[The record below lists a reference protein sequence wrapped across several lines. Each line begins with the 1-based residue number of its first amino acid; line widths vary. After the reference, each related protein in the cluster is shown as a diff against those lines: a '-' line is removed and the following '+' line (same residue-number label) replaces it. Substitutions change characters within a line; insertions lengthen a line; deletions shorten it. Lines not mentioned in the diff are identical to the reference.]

1 MFDAKSLLD
10 SLVNGVSELGDRLQ
24 NIQPGEV
31 LDKAR
36 DAAGDALDQAT
47 SGVKEVASKA
57 IEATGADEKLD
68 AVVGKVS
75 GGRTSGDL
83 LEQAKDILAEN
94 KLAAGVALGSLGALL
109 LGTKKGRKVSKNAA
123 KIGGVALIGGLAY
136 KAFENFKEGKPLLS
150 DRDEPEA
157 APADSAFASDTL
169 TNDQALLLVR
179 SMIAA
184 AAADSQIDEAERMR
198 ITLGLRE
205 AGLDSTTAD
214 FLESEFKN
222 PVSVDVLAAGADSP
236 EFASQVY
243 TAARLT
249 IEPDTEA
256 EQAFL
261 TQLGNALSLEASMV
275 EHLDAAAASA
285 KAASAKAA

>member
-1 MFDAKSLLD
+1 M
-10 SLVNGVSELGDRLQ
+10 
-24 NIQPGEV
+24 
-31 LDKAR
+31 
-36 DAAGDALDQAT
+36 
-47 SGVKEVASKA
+47 
-57 IEATGADEKLD
+57 
-68 AVVGKVS
+68 
-75 GGRTSGDL
+75 
-83 LEQAKDILAEN
+83 
-94 KLAAGVALGSLGALL
+94 AAGVALGSLGALL
-109 LGTKKGRKVSKNAA
+109 LGTKKGSKVSKNAA
-123 KIGGVALIGGLAY
+123 KIGGVVLIGGLAY
-136 KAFENFKEGKPLLS
+136 KAFENFKEGKPSLS
-150 DRDEPEA
+150 DRDEPKA

-179 SMIAA
+179 SMIA

-222 PVSVDVLAAGADSP
+222 PVSVDLLAAGADSP

-249 IEPDTEA
+249 IEHDTDA

-261 TQLGNALSLEASMV
+261 TQLGNALSLDASMV

-285 KAASAKAA
+285 KAA